1 MGNFLNALFVTKNC
15 GGLLWAESV
24 LNYSLTLTSHLFSA
38 PYPPPLGEQ
47 LHSEILT
54 EFY

>member
-24 LNYSLTLTSHLFSA
+24 LNYSLTLTLISSLLRTLR
-38 PYPPPLGEQ
+38 LGEQ
-47 LHSEILT
+47 LHLEILT